1 MNISNEYKMMKA
13 LGKISKIHSNL
24 SFVMAIT
31 KNKQKVFFSDETA
44 FGKFQFYRTFRLFLK
59 YYQLLGNSCLRLL
72 TRLRLF

>member
-1 MNISNEYKMMKA
+1 VNISNEYKMMKA

-44 FGKFQFYRTFRLFLK
+44 FGEFQFLSDF
-59 YYQLLGNSCLRLL
+59 
-72 TRLRLF
+72 